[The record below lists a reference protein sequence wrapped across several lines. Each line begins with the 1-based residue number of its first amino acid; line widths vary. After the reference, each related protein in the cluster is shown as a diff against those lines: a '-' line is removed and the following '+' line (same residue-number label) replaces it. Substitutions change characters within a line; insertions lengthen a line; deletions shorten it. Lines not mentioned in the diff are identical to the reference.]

1 MGIDLMLRPAC
12 FYLQELK
19 EVLEE
24 RRADGQQENQAG
36 RRGLV
41 LQGSA
46 EFVFGFISAIKIS
59 NKRKKKGDKGSTHY

>member
-24 RRADGQQENQAG
+24 RRADGQQQTQAG

-46 EFVFGFISAIKIS
+46 ELMFVFVVFLPL
-59 NKRKKKGDKGSTHY
+59 NK

>member
-24 RRADGQQENQAG
+24 RRADGQQQTQAG

-41 LQGSA
+41 LRVKA
-46 EFVFGFISAIKIS
+46 ELVFVFVVFLPLK
-59 NKRKKKGDKGSTHY
+59 

>member
-1 MGIDLMLRPAC
+1 MGIDLMLRRGC

-24 RRADGQQENQAG
+24 RRADGQQQIQAG

-41 LQGSA
+41 LRGSA
-46 EFVFGFISAIKIS
+46 EFVFVFVVFITLKSK
-59 NKRKKKGDKGSTHY
+59 KRKKKEDKGSTH